1 MIAGYLADL
10 ETRLA
15 ARGLRCPFLL
25 MTSGGS
31 LVTIE
36 TASQFP
42 IRLVESGPAGGAIL
56 AAHMARQLG
65 EDRLISFDMGGTT
78 AKICL
83 IDDGAPLLNREFE
96 VDRAHRFMKGSGTP
110 LKIPVIEMVEIG
122 AGGGSIASVDRL
134 DRIQIGPRSAGSS
147 PGPACYAR
155 GGTEAT
161 VTDANLTL
169 GRLDP
174 AGFAGGTMTLDA
186 AASDTALAVHIGDRL
201 ALNPMDAARGMIEI
215 VDETWPAPR
224 VSTRGTRT

>member
-10 ETRLA
+10 DSRLA
-15 ARGLRCPFLL
+15 ETGLRCPCLL

-36 TASQFP
+36 TASRFP

-83 IDDGAPLLNREFE
+83 IDDGQPLLNREFE

-134 DRIQIGPRSAGSS
+134 DRIRIGPQSAGSDR
-147 PGPACYAR
+147 PVMR
-155 GGTEAT
+155 GA
-161 VTDANLTL
+161 VLT
-169 GRLDP
+169 R
-174 AGFAGGTMTLDA
+174 
-186 AASDTALAVHIGDRL
+186 R
-201 ALNPMDAARGMIEI
+201 
-215 VDETWPAPR
+215 
-224 VSTRGTRT
+224 